1 MNGGAGRRSSVAVHN
16 YLFAWPY
23 WSKDVKEWNTLKDR
37 EKSFFERVS
46 EELGGSPDV
55 LYALAKVLNEVA
67 SPFAAEGV
75 FWISGILKW
84 HPNIA
89 HEELETNTIYYLENF
104 IRGYVL
110 RNRHKVRSTPQI
122 RDRVLIVLNFLLQ
135 KGSVTAYLVR
145 EDVF

>member
-1 MNGGAGRRSSVAVHN
+1 VHY

-23 WSKDVKEWNTLKDR
+23 WSKGVKEWNTLKDR
-37 EKSFFERVS
+37 EKLFFERVA

-67 SPFAAEGV
+67 SPFATEGV
-75 FWISGILKW
+75 LWLSGILEK
-84 HPNIA
+84 HPNIWD
-89 HEELETNTIYYLENF
+89 EELEANTIYYLERF
-104 IRGYVL
+104 VRGYVL
-110 RNRHKVRSTPQI
+110 RNRHKVRITPQI
-122 RDRVLIVLNFLLQ
+122 RDRVLIILNVLLE